1 MAEAT
6 PSPGVFDRLL
16 KDRIIWLG
24 SEVRDD
30 NANEIAA
37 KLLLLAAEDAKKDI
51 YLYVNSPGGSITAG
65 MAIYDTMQFVP
76 NDIVTVGIG
85 MAASMGQLLLT
96 AGTKGKRYITPN
108 ARVLLHQPHGGFG
121 GTASDIQTQA
131 QLILDMKKRLA
142 EITAAQTGKSVEQIN
157 ADGDRDRWFNA
168 QEALEY
174 GFVDHIRESALDVAG
189 GGGTDRRSTERREN
203 ERMNIP
209 AIGGTAFNG
218 IQAPGSRYILP
229 SFEERTAYG
238 YKRQDPYAK
247 LFEDRIIFLGV
258 QVDDASADDIMA
270 QLLVLESH
278 GSRPRHHPLH
288 QLARRLVHGHDGDLR
303 HDAVHPSA
311 DPDRRARPGG
321 LGRGGH
327 RGGGHARQAPRA
339 AERARAHPPA
349 GDGRG
354 RPRPGV
360 RHRDPGGRDH
370 AHARVAR
377 GDAVA
382 SLEPHARSR
391 STPTSTATRSSRP
404 RSPSSTGSST
414 RCSPR
419 ARACRRSPGSG
430 TPPERGG

>member
-1 MAEAT
+1 MAEPT
-6 PSPGVFDRLL
+6 PGTGVFDRLL

-37 KLLLLAAEDAKKDI
+37 KLLLLAAEDPKKDI
-51 YLYVNSPGGSITAG
+51 YLYINSPGGSITAG

-189 GGGTDRRSTERREN
+189 GGGT
-203 ERMNIP
+203 
-209 AIGGTAFNG
+209 
-218 IQAPGSRYILP
+218 QA
-229 SFEERTAYG
+229 
-238 YKRQDPYAK
+238 
-247 LFEDRIIFLGV
+247 
-258 QVDDASADDIMA
+258 
-270 QLLVLESH
+270 
-278 GSRPRHHPLH
+278 
-288 QLARRLVHGHDGDLR
+288 
-303 HDAVHPSA
+303 
-311 DPDRRARPGG
+311 
-321 LGRGGH
+321 
-327 RGGGHARQAPRA
+327 
-339 AERARAHPPA
+339 
-349 GDGRG
+349 
-354 RPRPGV
+354 
-360 RHRDPGGRDH
+360 
-370 AHARVAR
+370 
-377 GDAVA
+377 
-382 SLEPHARSR
+382 
-391 STPTSTATRSSRP
+391 
-404 RSPSSTGSST
+404 
-414 RCSPR
+414 
-419 ARACRRSPGSG
+419 
-430 TPPERGG
+430 

>member
-6 PSPGVFDRLL
+6 PAPGVFDRLL

-37 KLLLLAAEDAKKDI
+37 KLLLLAAEDPKRDI

-157 ADGDRDRWFNA
+157 RDGDRDRWFSA

-174 GFVDHIRESALDVAG
+174 GFVDHIRESALDVSG
-189 GGGTDRRSTERREN
+189 GGGTD
-203 ERMNIP
+203 
-209 AIGGTAFNG
+209 
-218 IQAPGSRYILP
+218 QA
-229 SFEERTAYG
+229 
-238 YKRQDPYAK
+238 
-247 LFEDRIIFLGV
+247 
-258 QVDDASADDIMA
+258 
-270 QLLVLESH
+270 
-278 GSRPRHHPLH
+278 
-288 QLARRLVHGHDGDLR
+288 
-303 HDAVHPSA
+303 
-311 DPDRRARPGG
+311 
-321 LGRGGH
+321 
-327 RGGGHARQAPRA
+327 
-339 AERARAHPPA
+339 
-349 GDGRG
+349 
-354 RPRPGV
+354 
-360 RHRDPGGRDH
+360 
-370 AHARVAR
+370 
-377 GDAVA
+377 
-382 SLEPHARSR
+382 
-391 STPTSTATRSSRP
+391 
-404 RSPSSTGSST
+404 
-414 RCSPR
+414 
-419 ARACRRSPGSG
+419 
-430 TPPERGG
+430 

>member
-1 MAEAT
+1 MAEPTLA
-6 PSPGVFDRLL
+6 PSVFDRLL

-37 KLLLLAAEDAKKDI
+37 KLLLLAAEDPKKDI

-174 GFVDHIRESALDVAG
+174 GFVDHIRESALDVSG
-189 GGGTDRRSTERREN
+189 GGGTE
-203 ERMNIP
+203 
-209 AIGGTAFNG
+209 
-218 IQAPGSRYILP
+218 QA
-229 SFEERTAYG
+229 
-238 YKRQDPYAK
+238 
-247 LFEDRIIFLGV
+247 
-258 QVDDASADDIMA
+258 
-270 QLLVLESH
+270 
-278 GSRPRHHPLH
+278 
-288 QLARRLVHGHDGDLR
+288 
-303 HDAVHPSA
+303 
-311 DPDRRARPGG
+311 
-321 LGRGGH
+321 
-327 RGGGHARQAPRA
+327 
-339 AERARAHPPA
+339 
-349 GDGRG
+349 
-354 RPRPGV
+354 
-360 RHRDPGGRDH
+360 
-370 AHARVAR
+370 
-377 GDAVA
+377 
-382 SLEPHARSR
+382 
-391 STPTSTATRSSRP
+391 
-404 RSPSSTGSST
+404 
-414 RCSPR
+414 
-419 ARACRRSPGSG
+419 
-430 TPPERGG
+430 